1 VSKFFKALEK
11 VEQEREPA
19 AAPVAAAAPAVETVS
34 PPTPVTPKRVEPTA
48 VPTPTHAQ
56 PVTAPVV
63 TAPVITAPVITAPRV
78 DTPPRVDPP
87 RVDPPRVEAPAR
99 VETPVRV
106 EPAPRETPAAPAPT
120 YGSPLARENGGGF
133 GKRGFAWQM
142 EPGVDTEP
150 GQVDDHLVSVLE
162 PTSLAAEQY
171 RAVRLAIETF
181 RHERGTR
188 TVAIT
193 SPGRGDG
200 RTITAINLAGALA
213 QAPDARVVLVEAD
226 LRHPSV
232 ARALG
237 MPAGRGLSSYL
248 LDTSMAPEAVIT
260 RPANVAFEV
269 VTAGAAS
276 SMPYELLKSPRLAAL
291 LAALRERFDYVVVDT
306 PPALPYPDVGILRDM
321 VDGFV
326 VVVRAN
332 RTPREML
339 RDCTN
344 VIGRQRGLGLIFNDD
359 ERQTVPS
366 FSHGGEPGWRRLVP
380 RPLGSARVA

>member
-1 VSKFFKALEK
+1 MSKFFKALEK
-11 VEQEREPA
+11 VEQESEADAPTASVAPPVETVKPVVAVTPRRVEPA
-19 AAPVAAAAPAVETVS
+19 AVPAPSHPQPAVVRT
-34 PPTPVTPKRVEPTA
+34 PPTA
-48 VPTPTHAQ
+48 
-56 PVTAPVV
+56 
-63 TAPVITAPVITAPRV
+63 
-78 DTPPRVDPP
+78 
-87 RVDPPRVEAPAR
+87 PRVEAPAR
-99 VETPVRV
+99 VEPPRVDAMPRV
-106 EPAPRETPAAPAPT
+106 EAPPRVDTAPRVEAPPRVEKLRPVAPT
-120 YGSPLARENGGGF
+120 YGAPVARESGPRF
-133 GKRGFAWQM
+133 GARNFSWQI
-142 EPGVDTEP
+142 EPDADTEP

-213 QAPDARVVLVEAD
+213 QAPDAKVVLVEAD
-226 LRHPSV
+226 LRHPGV

-237 MPAGRGLSSYL
+237 MHAGRGLSSYL
-248 LDTSMAPEAVIT
+248 LDASMPPDAVIT
-260 RPANVAFEV
+260 HSPNVAFAV

-359 ERQTVPS
+359 ERQAVPS
-366 FSHGGEPGWRRLVP
+366 FSNNGGSAGWRRLVP

>member
-1 VSKFFKALEK
+1 MSKFFKALEK
-11 VEQEREPA
+11 VEQDREP
-19 AAPVAAAAPAVETVS
+19 AAPVAAAAPAVETVA
-34 PPTPVTPKRVEPTA
+34 TA
-48 VPTPTHAQ
+48 
-56 PVTAPVV
+56 
-63 TAPVITAPVITAPRV
+63 
-78 DTPPRVDPP
+78 
-87 RVDPPRVEAPAR
+87 PPRVEAP
-99 VETPVRV
+99 P
-106 EPAPRETPAAPAPT
+106 APAPT
-120 YGSPLARENGGGF
+120 YGAPTRENGTTF
-133 GKRGFAWQM
+133 GKRGFAWQIEPDGDA
-142 EPGVDTEP
+142 EPGP
-150 GQVDDHLVSVLE
+150 VDDHLVSVLE

-171 RAVRLAIETF
+171 RAARLAIETF

-226 LRHPSV
+226 LRHPAV

-237 MPAGRGLSSYL
+237 MPPGRGLSSCL
-248 LDTSMAPEAVIT
+248 LDSSMAPEAVIT
-260 RPANVAFEV
+260 RPANVAFAV

-291 LAALRERFDYVVVDT
+291 LAALRERFDYVVLDT
-306 PPALPYPDVGILRDM
+306 PPALPYPDVGILRDI

-359 ERQTVPS
+359 ERQVVPS
-366 FSHGGEPGWRRLVP
+366 FSHDGEPGWRRLVP
-380 RPLGSARVA
+380 RTLGSARVA